1 MTLTPKDDQADRV
14 FHADSEYML
23 DIVPALILAKL
34 LKKNANWPKM
44 DQCIKASP
52 DQPKYL

>member
-23 DIVPALILAKL
+23 DIVPALILAKFFE
-34 LKKNANWPKM
+34 KKNSQLAWVYIGS
-44 DQCIKASP
+44 C
-52 DQPKYL
+52 